1 MTKSIGKKI
10 KLHTRVVFR
19 HVATGNKPMTGTVV
33 DIKRHNTQTMYTV
46 QDDKR
51 MRYYPGV
58 MVDSPRGDGMIIEVL
73 KK

>member
-10 KLHTRVVFR
+10 KRSTRVMFR
-19 HVATGNKPMTGTVV
+19 HVATGNKPMTGTVI
-33 DIKRHNTQTMYTV
+33 DIKTDNKQTMYTI

-58 MVDSPRGDGMIIEVL
+58 MINSPRGDGEIIEVL
-73 KK
+73 K